1 MCMFLTKLSEET
13 FNRTCA
19 HSRAPC
25 SLTDIH
31 QGLASPDH
39 HWSTTEPVMLDDFEG
54 RIIFAAVSSVSF
66 MSVTCTQ
73 CESDLIFE
81 ENRTLVDFP
90 ALVFSATHIFFVATE
105 KLKYKESFCFED
117 PLETQS

>member
-1 MCMFLTKLSEET
+1 
-13 FNRTCA
+13 
-19 HSRAPC
+19 
-25 SLTDIH
+25 
-31 QGLASPDH
+31 
-39 HWSTTEPVMLDDFEG
+39 MLDDFEG

-73 CESDLIFE
+73 CESALIFE

-90 ALVFSATHIFFVATE
+90 ALVFSATH
-105 KLKYKESFCFED
+105 KYKESFCFEH